1 MTSGAETVRAAGAAS
16 SGWCSQPLRAWP
28 SPPSNVRFAVPP
40 VNPPQ
45 EVLVLSIARLLIA
58 LVTLAVLAG
67 CAPSSPA
74 DQVEEARAQT
84 TVELISFAV
93 REEPVA
99 SPAPEPT
106 GDTEEGVAE
115 DEPAGEEDAGDAE
128 DAEAAAAD
136 VPVRTDLLLDL
147 LVSSAADD
155 PLSGITVELEHVDA
169 DQNVKDTRL
178 LWVPTPNLVRAVGAQ
193 VTVTVEDVDYAEGDG
208 FSVSVR
214 SPVPEGERSE
224 YGEFQDLSES

>member
-1 MTSGAETVRAAGAAS
+1 M
-16 SGWCSQPLRAWP
+16 
-28 SPPSNVRFAVPP
+28 
-40 VNPPQ
+40 
-45 EVLVLSIARLLIA
+45 LSIARLLIA
-58 LVTLAVLAG
+58 LVTLAVLFG

-106 GDTEEGVAE
+106 GDTEEGEVE
-115 DEPAGEEDAGDAE
+115 GEPAGEEDAVGAE
-128 DAEAAAAD
+128 DAAGEEDVEAAATD
-136 VPVRTDLLLDL
+136 VPVRTDVLLDL

-155 PLSGITVELEHVDA
+155 PLSGITVELEHVDG

>member
-1 MTSGAETVRAAGAAS
+1 M
-16 SGWCSQPLRAWP
+16 
-28 SPPSNVRFAVPP
+28 
-40 VNPPQ
+40 
-45 EVLVLSIARLLIA
+45 LSIARLLIA
-58 LVTLAVLAG
+58 LVTLAVVAG

-106 GDTEEGVAE
+106 GDAEEGVAE
-115 DEPAGEEDAGDAE
+115 EEPAGEEDAGGAEDAE
-128 DAEAAAAD
+128 DAEAATAE
-136 VPVRTDLLLDL
+136 VPVRTDVLLDL

-178 LWVPTPNLVRAVGAQ
+178 LWVPTPNLMRAVGAQ